1 MEKELTELIMNPVR
15 MRIIQY
21 LMIHPEGTAAQ
32 IGEELDDVS
41 RASLYRNLK
50 ILLDAGARIVVN
62 EEQIRG
68 AVEKTYALNPAFGKD
83 MGAQEGEQIIRQSLM
98 MILASFER
106 LFDRTEELD
115 PVREIIC
122 LSSATLLL
130 NEEEFREFVTGY
142 GKLLEP
148 YLNNKAGNGRLERT
162 MTIISSPP
170 LTQQD

>member
-50 ILLDAGARIVVN
+50 ILLDAGALNVVN

-68 AVEKTYALNPAFGKD
+68 AVEKNH
-83 MGAQEGEQIIRQSLM
+83 
-98 MILASFER
+98 
-106 LFDRTEELD
+106 
-115 PVREIIC
+115 
-122 LSSATLLL
+122 
-130 NEEEFREFVTGY
+130 FR
-142 GKLLEP
+142 
-148 YLNNKAGNGRLERT
+148 
-162 MTIISSPP
+162 
-170 LTQQD
+170 